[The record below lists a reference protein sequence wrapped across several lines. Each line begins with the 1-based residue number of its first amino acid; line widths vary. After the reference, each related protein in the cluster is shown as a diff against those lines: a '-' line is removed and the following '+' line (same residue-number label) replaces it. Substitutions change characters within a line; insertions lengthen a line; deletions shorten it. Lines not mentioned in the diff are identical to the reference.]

1 MQHDLHITTSRCTD
15 PDPSKINETIFAS
28 NEQAESNVQ
37 ISKES
42 RCTGPGPL
50 RRNEIRVVV
59 DEGALPEEQIPVT
72 KIAIDTIDANLQYL
86 ERMNDELL
94 LNHMHSAPMC
104 HDAEIEQP
112 GEGLNTLAEVQ
123 YEDHDI
129 LGVAPC
135 ISIASENVDAHVGVQ
150 PCISIASEN
159 VDVPITTD
167 EAAPVPAA
175 RKRRCDIVDKTN
187 CPPEMVITKRGDVW
201 IVTRLNLEHNHNLLA
216 PALSKLLR
224 SHRYLTDQEKA
235 MIRTF
240 TNVNVPNRK
249 ILAFISFLRG
259 GMQFTNLIKK
269 DISNYRTRVMREGG
283 VSE

>member
-1 MQHDLHITTSRCTD
+1 MGYVICFESLCANLLLAMQHDLHITTSRCTD

-72 KIAIDTIDANLQYL
+72 KIAIDTTDANLQYL

-135 ISIASENVDAHVGVQ
+135 ISIASENVDAPVINEQNGVGPHAEINEKDDIIEEDIEIFRQNESV
-150 PCISIASEN
+150 
-159 VDVPITTD
+159 
-167 EAAPVPAA
+167 EAAISLSQEEEKKHVS
-175 RKRRCDIVDKTN
+175 CIDTQFET
-187 CPPEMVITKRGDVW
+187 PE
-201 IVTRLNLEHNHNLLA
+201 
-216 PALSKLLR
+216 
-224 SHRYLTDQEKA
+224 
-235 MIRTF
+235 
-240 TNVNVPNRK
+240 
-249 ILAFISFLRG
+249 
-259 GMQFTNLIKK
+259 
-269 DISNYRTRVMREGG
+269 
-283 VSE
+283 

>member
-72 KIAIDTIDANLQYL
+72 KIAMDTTDANLQYL

-123 YEDHDI
+123 FEDHDI

-135 ISIASENVDAHVGVQ
+135 ISIASENVDAHVGVE

-159 VDVPITTD
+159 VDAPVINEQNGVGPHAEINEKHDITEED
-167 EAAPVPAA
+167 IEIFRQNESVEAAILLSQKEEKKHVSCIDTQFETPEEAFKFYNSYA
-175 RKRRCDIVDKTN
+175 LIVGFSTVKTGTYKSR
-187 CPPEMVITKRGDVW
+187 EKATLGE
-201 IVTRLNLEHNHNLLA
+201 VTRRIF
-216 PALSKLLR
+216 KC
-224 SHRYLTDQEKA
+224 Q
-235 MIRTF
+235 
-240 TNVNVPNRK
+240 
-249 ILAFISFLRG
+249 RG
-259 GMQFTNLIKK
+259 G
-269 DISNYRTRVMREGG
+269 GG
-283 VSE
+283 GNWQN